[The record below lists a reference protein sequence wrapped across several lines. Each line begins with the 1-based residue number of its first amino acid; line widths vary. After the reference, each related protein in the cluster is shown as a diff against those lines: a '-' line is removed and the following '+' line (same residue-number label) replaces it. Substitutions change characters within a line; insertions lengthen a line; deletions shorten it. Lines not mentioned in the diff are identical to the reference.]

1 MGLDSHLIV
10 TKTRVIANYDVFDSR
25 GVSCNTEN
33 HTLNVPDDI
42 WVGPFLNGNTTM
54 IVVHPCLFQYCETGE
69 RTITISDGFDSTS
82 DLDEQCSSEQHR
94 GGFLC
99 GDCIEGY
106 SNIFGSTKCL
116 QCSNNWAL
124 LIVLFLLAA
133 VFLISQCSLSD
144 IWILVSL
151 EATSMA

>member
-42 WVGPFLNGNTTM
+42 WVGPFLSGNTTM

-94 GGFLC
+94 GGCCAVIALKATVTFSAAQNVYNVQTIGLC
-99 GDCIEGY
+99 
-106 SNIFGSTKCL
+106 
-116 QCSNNWAL
+116 
-124 LIVLFLLAA
+124 
-133 VFLISQCSLSD
+133 
-144 IWILVSL
+144 
-151 EATSMA
+151 